1 MLRPMRQPI
10 VRFVDDLIA
19 AAHFM
24 GEDEAL
30 AAAAPMQWTTGLAL
44 VAEADEERRLYGYV
58 LVLAALNRAPE
69 ILRRLAPRLCRPT
82 RCRPAEPRHGRVAGA
97 RRGRHPRVR

>member
-19 AAHFM
+19 AAHYT
-24 GEDEAL
+24 GEDEAI

-44 VAEADEERRLYGYV
+44 VAEADEERRIYGYV

-69 ILRRLAPRLCRPT
+69 ILRRLATRLGHT
-82 RCRPAEPRHGRVAGA
+82 RCRPAEPRHERAVGA
-97 RRGRHPRVR
+97 RRGRRPHVR